1 MENMSSGV
9 KREVLPKY
17 AVRYRKRAIGVNRF
31 MDSWKKVIINLIIYI
46 FVLNF
51 LKIELYDMDLAL
63 LLLCQSMQEKLPVAK
78 ASVMSCQWQVM

>member
-1 MENMSSGV
+1 MEHMSSGV

-46 FVLNF
+46 FCVEFAGNR
-51 LKIELYDMDLAL
+51 II
-63 LLLCQSMQEKLPVAK
+63 
-78 ASVMSCQWQVM
+78 